1 MENATK
7 ITCPACGATL
17 LFAGRRGNSKDFIFR
32 SKGEGGKIQTQ
43 AQCSA
48 CKRIYNYDLI
58 LVDNPRE
65 VTGNEIWK
73 D

>member
-7 ITCPACGATL
+7 VTCPSCGATL
-17 LFAGRRGNSKDFIFR
+17 LFAGRRGNPKDFIFR
-32 SKGEGGKIQTQ
+32 VTGENGKIQTQ
-43 AQCSA
+43 AQCCE
-48 CKRIYNYDLI
+48 CKRIFNYDLI

-65 VTGNEIWK
+65 VDESEIWK